1 MPKTYSS
8 DLFDLIHSL
17 SKSEKRFFK
26 LYSSK
31 SNSSDNKQYIKLFD
45 VIDRQKKYDEEKTIK
60 KVPEIKK
67 FSVVKNQLYNMVLK
81 SVSILQQEKRLS
93 LSIRSKLD
101 YIEILYHKGLF
112 NQSEKLLNKTKKQA
126 QNAELFE
133 ILLGIQKIEIKLLVG
148 FRNFKN
154 IQTYK
159 DKLDDL
165 QSERVEITR
174 KIQNIQDYFEL
185 YFPLTT
191 FFYEGS
197 RFSVQEKEK
206 VINETM
212 TNPLLQDE
220 SKALSGLAK
229 ATFHITWSIYYFLKK
244 ETEIAY
250 AHAKKRLDILQ
261 QHPHLIEDS
270 FTDYL
275 NNIKYVSRLATEES
289 EYIEALTWIGLI
301 QTELDNYN
309 NIIDIG
315 IKNHF
320 AFQIHVAKLELF
332 FSEKQWSDIIRY
344 YEDISNEIEKD
355 PSNKES
361 LILNINFFTAQ
372 AYFFEKDYHNAL
384 KVINVILNA
393 KFSGVHF
400 DKHRI
405 IQLLNILVHYEL
417 KNYDLLDYVIKSY
430 QRGNQK
436 DTFTDNIDFSIAQF
450 ISQKINSQKVSVK
463 TFDKINS
470 FYKDAEN
477 NDYFKTLF
485 DLGLWLKKFD
495 PKNQFNS

>member
-26 LYSSK
+26 LYSAK

-81 SVSILQQEKRLS
+81 SISILQQEKRLS

-112 NQSEKLLNKTKKQA
+112 SQSEKLLNKTKKQA

-133 ILLGIQKIEIKLLVG
+133 ILLGIQKIEIKLLTG
-148 FRNFKN
+148 FRTFKT

-159 DKLDDL
+159 EKLDNL
-165 QSERVEITR
+165 QKERVEITS

-191 FFYEGS
+191 LFYEGS
-197 RFSVQEKEK
+197 RFSIQEKEK

-212 TNPLLQDE
+212 TNPLLLDE
-220 SKALSGLAK
+220 NNALSGLAK

-244 ETEIAY
+244 ETERAY

-261 QHPHLIEDS
+261 MHPHLIEDS

-275 NNIKYVSRLATEES
+275 NNIKYVSRLATEEN
-289 EYIEALTWIGLI
+289 EYIEALTWIGMI
-301 QTELDNYN
+301 QSELDKFSS
-309 NIIDIG
+309 IVDIG
-315 IKNHF
+315 IKDHF

-332 FSEKQWSDIIRY
+332 FSEKQWADIIRY
-344 YEDISNEIEKD
+344 YEDVCTEID
-355 PSNKES
+355 QDQLNKES
-361 LILNINFFTAQ
+361 LVLNINFFVAQ
-372 AYFFEKDYHNAL
+372 AYFFNKDYHNAL
-384 KVINVILNA
+384 KVINVILNE
-393 KFSGVHF
+393 KFRGIHH
-400 DKHRI
+400 DKHRV

-417 KNYDLLDYVIKSY
+417 KNYDLLDYIIKSY

-436 DTFTDNIDFSIAQF
+436 NAFVDNIDFTITQF
-450 ISQKINSQKVSVK
+450 ISQKINSQKIANK
-463 TFDKINS
+463 TFQKIYQ
-470 FYKDAEN
+470 FYLEGQN
-477 NDYFKTLF
+477 NDYFTSLF
-485 DLGLWLKKFD
+485 DIGLWLKKL
-495 PKNQFNS
+495 S